1 MALRHYSN
9 AKPWLVE
16 FDTQSLRLKQ
26 VKYESD
32 KMTIIKTMN
41 KNINLQAY
49 HDARQMTKLKIFFH

>member
-9 AKPWLVE
+9 AKSWLVE

-41 KNINLQAY
+41 RNLNLQAY
-49 HDARQMTKLKIFFH
+49 HGLGK